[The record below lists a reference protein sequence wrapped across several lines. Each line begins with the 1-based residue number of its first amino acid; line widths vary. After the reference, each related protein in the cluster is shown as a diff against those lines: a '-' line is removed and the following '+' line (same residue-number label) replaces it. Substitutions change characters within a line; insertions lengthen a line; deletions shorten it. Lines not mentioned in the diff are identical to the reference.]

1 MSTMF
6 IYTDLMIRWCGL
18 HILVLQ
24 SSSLRFREPWGGIRK
39 DQNATGGV
47 QLCVFK
53 DNSIETI
60 AHVFAECI
68 SLEKPANYCMNDV
81 WWRFNKFEVL
91 GITHQL
97 VVEIIVENDN
107 YYWHPNEKKKT

>member
-1 MSTMF
+1 MSTRF
-6 IYTDLMIRWCGL
+6 IYTDLMIR
-18 HILVLQ
+18 
-24 SSSLRFREPWGGIRK
+24 
-39 DQNATGGV
+39 NATGGV

-68 SLEKPANYCMNDV
+68 SLEKPANYCLNDV

-107 YYWHPNEKKKT
+107 YYCQPNEKKDPNQCQHTKL

>member
-1 MSTMF
+1 MMRATHFGTTF
-6 IYTDLMIRWCGL
+6 IIIAIQRAL
-18 HILVLQ
+18 
-24 SSSLRFREPWGGIRK
+24 GGIRIFEK

-68 SLEKPANYCMNDV
+68 SLEKPANYCLNDV
-81 WWRFNKFEVL
+81 
-91 GITHQL
+91 
-97 VVEIIVENDN
+97 
-107 YYWHPNEKKKT
+107 

>member
-1 MSTMF
+1 MRVTHF
-6 IYTDLMIRWCGL
+6 GPTVIITAIQRAL
-18 HILVLQ
+18 
-24 SSSLRFREPWGGIRK
+24 GGIQIFEK

-68 SLEKPANYCMNDV
+68 SLEKPANYCLNDV
-81 WWRFNKFEVL
+81 
-91 GITHQL
+91 
-97 VVEIIVENDN
+97 
-107 YYWHPNEKKKT
+107 

>member
-1 MSTMF
+1 MMRATHF
-6 IYTDLMIRWCGL
+6 GTTVIIIAIQRAL
-18 HILVLQ
+18 
-24 SSSLRFREPWGGIRK
+24 GGIRK

-68 SLEKPANYCMNDV
+68 SLEKPAYYCLNDV
-81 WWRFNKFEVL
+81 
-91 GITHQL
+91 
-97 VVEIIVENDN
+97 
-107 YYWHPNEKKKT
+107 